1 MSNINVKDAAAG
13 KNKIKKTAEDIVIDI
28 IVYILL
34 VFVGIVTFYPMY
46 YVFVAS
52 FSSSSAIA
60 ASPGKLLWIKDFTA
74 GAYKLTLS
82 HPLLFNGYKNTL
94 IIMVIGLP
102 LNIVLTIIA
111 GYFMASTK
119 MMFKKVLTWMML
131 FTMYFGGGLVPGYL
145 NIDQLGLMNSLW
157 AVILPGA
164 LSVYNSIICKS
175 AIEAIPQSLFEAAH
189 IDGASE
195 VTILT
200 RITVP
205 LIIPTLAVLTL
216 YYGVG
221 HWNSWFNASI
231 YIKENI
237 KLPLQNILRSILL
250 ANDQVLN
257 VAASTSDTYDEF
269 AEAIKYS
276 SIVISTVPILCVY
289 PFIQRYFV
297 KGVMI
302 GAVKG

>member
-1 MSNINVKDAAAG
+1 MAKAPDASR
-13 KNKIKKTAEDIVIDI
+13 KTNRIKRTKEDIVIN
-28 IVYILL
+28 IVVYTLL
-34 VFVGIVTFYPMY
+34 VLVGIATFYPMY

-60 ASPGKLLWIKDFTA
+60 ASPGRLLWIKDFTA
-74 GAYKLTLS
+74 GAYKLTLN

-94 IIMVIGLP
+94 IIMAIGLP
-102 LNIVLTIIA
+102 INIVMTIIA
-111 GYFMASTK
+111 GYFMASTN
-119 MMFKKVLTWMML
+119 MMFKKLLTWMML
-131 FTMYFGGGLVPGYL
+131 FTMYFSGGLVPGYL
-145 NIDQLGLMNSLW
+145 NIDQIGLMNTVW
-157 AVILPGA
+157 AIILPGA
-164 LSVYNSIICKS
+164 LSVYNAIICKT
-175 AIEAIPQSLFEAAH
+175 AIEAIPQSLFEAAY

-195 VTILT
+195 IKILT
-200 RITVP
+200 QITVP
-205 LIIPTLAVLTL
+205 LIVPTLAVLTL

-221 HWNSWFNASI
+221 NWNAWLNASI

-250 ANDQVLN
+250 ANDQTLN
-257 VAASTSDTYDEF
+257 VAAATSDSYDEF